1 MPVDALRDTPPEPQG
16 IDWATPFAAR
26 FKEAM
31 DDDFNTPEA
40 CAVLFELAT
49 EVNRSRSASDAGLLK
64 ALGALL
70 GLLERDPLAY
80 LQGSTPSVA
89 ELTGEQID
97 ALIAQR
103 AAARKAR
110 NFAEADR
117 IREQLEDAGI
127 VLEDSP
133 KGTIWRRK

>member
-1 MPVDALRDTPPEPQG
+1 M
-16 IDWATPFAAR
+16 
-26 FKEAM
+26 
-31 DDDFNTPEA
+31 
-40 CAVLFELAT
+40 
-49 EVNRSRSASDAGLLK
+49 
-64 ALGALL
+64 
-70 GLLERDPLAY
+70 
-80 LQGSTPSVA
+80 SVA